1 MATEAQ
7 PDVVGADPAFRRKAL
22 ALALGVVVVILVVVL
37 SAPRFLVS
45 LSALS
50 RASPGEAVVWFAA
63 FIVPVLVLA
72 FAVGV
77 AALRR
82 SLATLREGRF
92 PPPGMRMVRETPVIR
107 GRPARVLGILGCA
120 LGTTLL
126 AAALLL
132 GWMSYRV
139 GAVLWY
145 GCPRATR
152 PA

>member
-1 MATEAQ
+1 MAAE
-7 PDVVGADPAFRRKAL
+7 PSLEIVPADPALRRKVL
-22 ALALGVVVVILVVVL
+22 AVGLGVVVVLLAAIV
-37 SAPRFLVS
+37 SGPRLLGS

-50 RASPGEAVVWFAA
+50 QTSPGEALLWFGA
-63 FIVPVLVLA
+63 FVAPILVLA
-72 FAVGV
+72 IVVGLE
-77 AALRR
+77 ALRR

-92 PPPGMRMVRETPVIR
+92 PPSGMPMLRDTPVLR
-107 GRPARVLGILGCA
+107 GRLAHIIGILGCT
-120 LGTTLL
+120 LGATLL
-126 AAALLL
+126 VVTLLL